1 MGMAVVETPYEID
14 MRKAV
19 EEITKKMESLDTTT
33 DGIQMFVNHWGRWC
47 AKYKTRKGVVYY
59 AFDHSPLG
67 ALEKLRDNP
76 TQEECPYSRE

>member
-1 MGMAVVETPYEID
+1 MSMQVVETPYETD

-33 DGIQMFVNHWGRWC
+33 DGVQLFVNHWGQWC
-47 AKYKTRKGVVYY
+47 AKYKTRQGVVYY
-59 AFDHSPLG
+59 AFHHSPLG

-76 TQEECPYSRE
+76 TQEESPYGRE